1 MMTLSSD
8 ARKGCSYNHVTG
20 VAHGVGFMIVLLLF
34 VSSVPAV
41 AQRDT
46 TSTVFTI
53 VDELPR
59 IIQREDSASRP
70 LTYPDSAREAGIEG
84 VVYVQMV
91 VEPDGRPTNVV
102 VLKGVHELL
111 DEEARRFAQTMNF
124 SPGRKDGAV
133 VRTRLTLPLR
143 FGLEDQETADQE
155 TADQETADPNPA
167 KAKTADD
174 RPRGAVVQVPD
185 QMPRL
190 IGGLKALQDGIRY
203 PREARRKGMEGQV
216 FVQFIVSKEGV
227 PTDLKVTRSVHRLL
241 DREAMRAVRETRFL
255 PAFKDGKPVRV
266 QLTLPISFHK
276 RSK

>member
-1 MMTLSSD
+1 
-8 ARKGCSYNHVTG
+8 
-20 VAHGVGFMIVLLLF
+20 MIVFLLF

-59 IIQREDSASRP
+59 IIQREDSASTP

-84 VVYVQMV
+84 GVYVQMV

-124 SPGRKDGAV
+124 TPGRKDGAA

-155 TADQETADPNPA
+155 TADPNPA

-174 RPRGAVVQVPD
+174 LPRGAVVQVPD

-190 IGGLKALQDGIRY
+190 IGGLKALQGDIRY
-203 PREARRKGMEGQV
+203 PREARRKGIEGQV

-227 PTDLKVTRSVHRLL
+227 PTDLKVTQSVHRLL
-241 DREAMRAVRETRFL
+241 DREALRAVRETRFL
-255 PAFKDGKPVRV
+255 PAFKDGTPVRV
-266 QLTLPISFHK
+266 HLTLPISFHR
-276 RSK
+276 RSN

>member
-1 MMTLSSD
+1 MMTLISD
-8 ARKGCSYNHVTG
+8 ARKRCFFDRATG
-20 VAHGVGFMIVLLLF
+20 AAHGVGFMIVLLLF

-124 SPGRKDGAV
+124 
-133 VRTRLTLPLR
+133 
-143 FGLEDQETADQE
+143 
-155 TADQETADPNPA
+155 
-167 KAKTADD
+167 
-174 RPRGAVVQVPD
+174 
-185 QMPRL
+185 
-190 IGGLKALQDGIRY
+190 
-203 PREARRKGMEGQV
+203 RR
-216 FVQFIVSKEGV
+216 
-227 PTDLKVTRSVHRLL
+227 
-241 DREAMRAVRETRFL
+241 
-255 PAFKDGKPVRV
+255 DGKME
-266 QLTLPISFHK
+266 
-276 RSK
+276 RSYGRG

>member
-1 MMTLSSD
+1 MMMILVIE
-8 ARKGCSYNHVTG
+8 APKGCFFNRVTG
-20 VAHGVGFMIVLLLF
+20 AAHGVGFMIGLLLF

-41 AQRDT
+41 AQRHT

-53 VDELPR
+53 VDEVPR
-59 IIQREDSASRP
+59 IIQREDCASRP

-91 VEPDGRPTNVV
+91 VEPDGHPTNVV

-124 SPGRKDGAV
+124 TPGRKDGAA

-155 TADQETADPNPA
+155 TVDPNPA

-174 RPRGAVVQVPD
+174 LPRGAVVQVPD

-190 IGGLKALQDGIRY
+190 IGGLKALQDDIRY
-203 PREARRKGMEGQV
+203 PREARRKGIEGHQV

-241 DREAMRAVRETRFL
+241 DREALRAVRETRFL

-266 QLTLPISFHK
+266 QLTLPISFHR

>member
-1 MMTLSSD
+1 MTLFSD
-8 ARKGCSYNHVTG
+8 ARKGCSFNRVTG
-20 VAHGVGFMIVLLLF
+20 AAHGVGFMIVLLLF

-41 AQRDT
+41 AQGDT

-53 VDELPR
+53 VDELPQ
-59 IIQREDSASRP
+59 IIQGEDSASKP

-102 VLKGVHELL
+102 VLKGVHESL

-124 SPGRKDGAV
+124 TPGRKNGAV
-133 VRTRLTLPLR
+133 VRTRVTLPLR
-143 FGLEDQETADQE
+143 FGLEEQETADTNPPE
-155 TADQETADPNPA
+155 T
-167 KAKTADD
+167 KTVDD
-174 RPRGAVVQVPD
+174 LPRKPVVQVPD

-203 PREARRKGMEGQV
+203 PREARRKGIEGQV
-216 FVQFIVSKEGV
+216 FVQFIVSNEGV
-227 PTDLKVTRSVHRLL
+227 PTDLKVTRSVHPLL

-266 QLTLPISFHK
+266 QLTLPISFHARRK
-276 RSK
+276 